1 MSENNRIIGF
11 EGLGNGDKFET
22 KDLEQRLRMSGMHD
36 KHRTRLLICWK
47 DECVGVIEIATD
59 KEGGLGSGSNRKI
72 KATTKSIGNSDSDE
86 FED

>member
-47 DECVGVIEIATD
+47 DECVGVIESATD
-59 KEGGLGSGSNRKI
+59 KEGGSGSNRKI